1 MNLIFKT
8 LKTFK
13 IKYRLLYA
21 SFFFVGLLKYFLEIL
36 TLGSLLPLI
45 SIISDGNNFV
55 NSKFGKP
62 INLFFNNLGY
72 NFDNQ
77 ELVNIIISGFFILF
91 FFRTIFGIFFIFYEN
106 GIKAKL
112 VVNAQSKFLDYF
124 NNSDDSDEN
133 TNTFP
138 SFLRTV
144 SEDMDRMVTFAIF
157 HFQAILEILFIF
169 SILFIL
175 SKVSINIT
183 LVSFTILFFLIALTV
198 LLTKNSLKK
207 VAEKRQFYEKKT
219 TEIIRNIFISSALIR
234 LLNRQKY
241 FKNILSHYFKNKY
254 HFNNKKLF
262 IVKVPKFIIEFLII
276 ICFVSLLLYF
286 NNFLSIEE
294 KKNFLPT
301 LGFFLICILRLS
313 PLVHSLSNF
322 FQERLYLENSAKLI
336 LNFYEEGEKLKSISK
351 DKKYDLKISNFDTL
365 KFQNVNFSYSDQ
377 KIFKNLNFE
386 IKEGQKIGFK
396 SKSGSGKSTFIFL
409 MLGIIKPAEG
419 KVFIDDKEYSHTSQ
433 VSRDFF
439 GYVPQDSF
447 YFNSTI
453 IENIAFG
460 EKKIKINKNKIDEI
474 FKIVG
479 INQENFGKNFEKKLL
494 GENGSNFS
502 GGQLQRISIAR
513 SLYYNPKILI
523 LDEATSQMDK
533 ISEEKLFSEIIKNYE
548 KLTLITVSHN
558 FSSIVKILDLYEVKD
573 FKIDKI
579 N

>member
-21 SFFFVGLLKYFLEIL
+21 SFFFVGLLKYFLEVL

-45 SIISDGNNFV
+45 AIISDSSNFAD
-55 NSKFGKP
+55 SKFGKP
-62 INLFFNNLGY
+62 INSFFNYLGY

-106 GIKAKL
+106 GVKAKL

-138 SFLRTV
+138 TFIRTV
-144 SEDMDRMVTFAIF
+144 SEDIDRMVTYAIF
-157 HFQAILEILFIF
+157 HFQAILEILFIL
-169 SILFIL
+169 SILLIL
-175 SKVSINIT
+175 SKVSFNIT
-183 LVSFTILFFLIALTV
+183 LISFTTLFLLIALTV

-219 TEIIRNIFISSALIR
+219 TEVIRNIFISSVLIR

-241 FKNILSHYFKNKY
+241 FKNILSHYFRNKY

-262 IVKVPKFIIEFLII
+262 IVKSPKFIIEFLII
-276 ICFVSLLLYF
+276 ICFVSLLFYF
-286 NNFLSIEE
+286 NNLLSIEE

-301 LGFFLICILRLS
+301 LGFFLVCILRLS

-322 FQERLYLENSAKLI
+322 FQERLYLENSTKLI
-336 LNFYEEGEKLKSISK
+336 LNFYEEGEKLKYISS
-351 DKKYDLKISNFDTL
+351 KKNYNLTISSFNIL
-365 KFQNVNFSYSDQ
+365 KFQNVHFSYDDQ

-433 VSRDFF
+433 ISRDFF

-447 YFNSTI
+447 YFDTTI
-453 IENIAFG
+453 RENIAFG
-460 EKKIKINKNKIDEI
+460 EKKIKIDQKKIDRISE
-474 FKIVG
+474 IVG
-479 INQENFGKNFEKKLL
+479 INEENFGKNFEKKLL

-513 SLYYNPKILI
+513 SLYCDPKILI

-533 ISEEKLFSEIIKNYE
+533 ISEEKLFSEIIKNYK